1 MRCGKYIDVVRGF
14 FSFFVDLDGW
24 MQSLA
29 FTYSQ
34 QPGELRLRKKKP
46 LLVIHWH
53 TNPDPTSCM
62 RRGGSKTGG
71 GENLSARSKNLLV
84 ILKVLKADSYA

>member
-1 MRCGKYIDVVRGF
+1 
-14 FSFFVDLDGW
+14 

-34 QPGELRLRKKKP
+34 QPGELRLRKKKTFVSDSLAHKP
-46 LLVIHWH
+46 RSNVMHA
-53 TNPDPTSCM
+53 P
-62 RRGGSKTGG
+62 GGLQDW